1 MLKQQPSPRL
11 RVSNVSVP
19 ASLTGNARRRL
30 THLLFFKSILELL
43 FVSALAAGFHFV
55 AFNPS
60 LRGSLDRADAREVA
74 GWALDE
80 AQPAARVEVQLYLDG
95 SFAASRRADRPRPD
109 VQEAGRAEDAR
120 HGFVFETPALAA
132 GEHEARVYAVHAS
145 GDGARRT
152 LTLIG
157 SPLRFRVEARE
168 TPEASGATSLPP
180 EGASRR

>member
-1 MLKQQPSPRL
+1 MLKNQPSPRL
-11 RVSNVSVP
+11 RVSNVSAP
-19 ASLTGNARRRL
+19 ASLSQSARRRL
-30 THLLFFKSILELL
+30 THLLFFKSILEIL
-43 FVSALAAGFHFV
+43 FVSALAAGFHFI

-80 AQPAARVEVQLYLDG
+80 AQPSARVEVQLYLDG
-95 SFAASRRADRPRPD
+95 SFAASRTADRPRPD
-109 VQEAGRAEDAR
+109 VLEAGRAADAR
-120 HGFVFETPALAA
+120 HGFVFDTPALAA

-145 GDGARRT
+145 NDEARRT

-157 SPLRFRVEARE
+157 SPLRFHVAARE
-168 TPEASGATSLPP
+168 TLDASGTNEPT